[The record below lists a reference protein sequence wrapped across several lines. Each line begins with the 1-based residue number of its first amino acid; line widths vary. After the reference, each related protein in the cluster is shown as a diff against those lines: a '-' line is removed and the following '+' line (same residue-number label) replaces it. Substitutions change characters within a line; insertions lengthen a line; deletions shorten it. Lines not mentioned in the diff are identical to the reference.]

1 MVALSRPAVLGLALL
16 AVALPSAQAQ
26 AEAASGDAQRGRGLF
41 ESRCGGCHSLDQ
53 NRVGPALGNVV
64 GRAAG
69 KKADFAYSAAL
80 AAASHLWTPDKL
92 QAWLTDPEALVPG
105 QAMGYRLSSATDR
118 RDVVAYL
125 QTLAAGQPA
134 R

>member
-1 MVALSRPAVLGLALL
+1 MAMSLRRAALALGLL
-16 AVALPSAQAQ
+16 AAAWPAAQAQ
-26 AEAASGDAQRGRGLF
+26 SGDVVRGRGLF
-41 ESRCGGCHSLDQ
+41 ESRCGGCHSLDE

-80 AAASHLWTPDKL
+80 AAATHVWTPEKL

-105 QAMGYRLSSATDR
+105 QAMGYRLSEAADR
-118 RDVVAYL
+118 RDVVAFL
-125 QTLAAGQPA
+125 QSLATGQPA

>member
-1 MVALSRPAVLGLALL
+1 MTHLLLHAALGLGALL
-16 AVALPSAQAQ
+16 AGLPAAQAQ
-26 AEAASGDAQRGRGLF
+26 SGDAQRGRGLF
-41 ESRCGGCHSLDQ
+41 ESRCGGCHSLDE
-53 NRVGPALGNVV
+53 NRVGPALGSVV

-80 AAASHLWTPDKL
+80 AAATHVWTPDKL

-105 QAMGYRLSSATDR
+105 QAMGYRLSEAADR
-118 RDVVAYL
+118 RDVVAFL
-125 QTLAAGQPA
+125 QSLAAGQPA

>member
-1 MVALSRPAVLGLALL
+1 MGTSLRRAAFAMGLL
-16 AVALPSAQAQ
+16 AAAVPAAQAQ
-26 AEAASGDAQRGRGLF
+26 SGDVARGRDLF
-41 ESRCGGCHSLDQ
+41 ESRCGGCHSLDE
-53 NRVGPALGNVV
+53 NRVGPALGTVV

-80 AAASHLWTPDKL
+80 AAAGHVWTPDKL

-105 QAMGYRLSSATDR
+105 QAMGYRLSEAVDR
-118 RDVVAYL
+118 RDVVAFL
-125 QTLAAGQPA
+125 QSLAAGQPV

>member
-1 MVALSRPAVLGLALL
+1 M
-16 AVALPSAQAQ
+16 
-26 AEAASGDAQRGRGLF
+26 
-41 ESRCGGCHSLDQ
+41 
-53 NRVGPALGNVV
+53 V

-80 AAASHLWTPDKL
+80 SAATHVWTPDKL

-105 QAMGYRLSSATDR
+105 QAMGYRLSEAVDR
-118 RDVVAYL
+118 RDVVAFL
-125 QTLAAGQPA
+125 QSLAAGQPA